1 MSTRHGWK
9 RLFSVIGIFLAV
21 WLCLRYLYPLF
32 LPFLL
37 GLALALAAEP
47 AAIFLRERFRWR
59 HRPAIFA
66 SVTGVLALLIGA
78 AATVGTLLVRRA
90 AALAGSMGML
100 AGRAAE
106 GLTTVR
112 DWAVA
117 LADRA
122 PGSLSGTLGRS
133 VRELF
138 ADGGGL
144 LDRAAAAFLGMAGHA
159 AQRLP
164 GSLVTLGTAV
174 LASYLICERLPAL
187 RERLHSSTAWERSWR
202 PALTRL
208 ARTGKAW
215 LKAQV
220 KLSSVTF
227 AIVLGGFLLL
237 GVRQKLLMAL
247 ITALVDAVPLL
258 GTGTILLPWALV
270 SVLSGEPIRA
280 VGLLGVYVT
289 ALVTRS
295 ALEPKLLGR
304 QLGLD
309 PLAALAA
316 LYVGYRI
323 WGFGGMIIA
332 PILTVTA
339 RELCRSRN
347 EE

>member
-1 MSTRHGWK
+1 M
-9 RLFSVIGIFLAV
+9 AV
-21 WLCLRYLYPLF
+21 WLSLRYLYPLF

-37 GLALALAAEP
+37 GLALALASELP
-47 AAIFLRERFRWR
+47 ANFLQDRFHWR
-59 HRPAIFA
+59 RRPAVFA
-66 SVTGVLALLIGA
+66 AVTAVLVLLTAAA
-78 AATVGTLLVRRA
+78 AATGTLLVRRA
-90 AALAGSMGML
+90 AALAGSMSAL
-100 AGRAAE
+100 AGQAAE

-112 DWAVA
+112 DWAVT

-122 PGSLSGTLGRS
+122 PGALSQPLGRS

-138 ADGGGL
+138 ENGGGL
-144 LDRAAAAFLGMAGHA
+144 LDRAAAALFGMAGHA
-159 AQRLP
+159 AQHIP

-174 LASYLICERLPAL
+174 LAAYLICERLPAL
-187 RERLHSSTAWERSWR
+187 RSRLGASSAWQKSWR
-202 PALTRL
+202 PALMRL
-208 ARTGKAW
+208 ARIGRSW
-215 LKAQV
+215 LKAQL

-237 GVRQKLLMAL
+237 GVQQKLLMAL
-247 ITALVDAVPLL
+247 VTALVDAVPLL
-258 GTGTILLPWALV
+258 GTGTILLPWTLV
-270 SVLSGEPIRA
+270 SLLSGEPVRA

-323 WGFGGMIIA
+323 WGFGGMILA

-339 RELCRSRN
+339 RELCRGD
-347 EE
+347 

>member
-1 MSTRHGWK
+1 MSTHHGWK
-9 RLFSVIGIFLAV
+9 RICSVVAVFVAV
-21 WLCLRYLYPLF
+21 WLSLRYLYPLF

-37 GLALALAAEP
+37 GLALALAAEAP
-47 AAIFLRERFRWR
+47 AKFLQDRLRWQ
-59 HRPAIFA
+59 HRPAVFA
-66 SVTGVLALLIGA
+66 AVTGILALLIGS
-78 AATVGTLLVRRA
+78 AATVGTVLVRRA
-90 AALAGSMGML
+90 AALAGSMGTL
-100 AGRAAE
+100 AGQAAE
-106 GLTTVR
+106 GLTMVR
-112 DWAVA
+112 DWAVT

-122 PGSLSGTLGRS
+122 PGSLSQPLGRS

-138 ADGGGL
+138 ENGGGL
-144 LDRAAAAFLGMAGHA
+144 LDRAAATLLGMAGHA
-159 AQRLP
+159 AQHIP

-187 RERLHSSTAWERSWR
+187 RSRLSASPAWQGSWR
-202 PALTRL
+202 PALQRL
-208 ARTGKAW
+208 GSTGRAW
-215 LKAQV
+215 LKAQL
-220 KLSSVTF
+220 KLSTVTF

-237 GVRQKLLMAL
+237 GVRQKLLMAAL
-247 ITALVDAVPLL
+247 TALVDAVPLL

-270 SVLSGEPIRA
+270 SVLGGEPVRA

-323 WGFGGMIIA
+323 WGFGGMILA

-339 RELCRSRN
+339 RELCRSD
-347 EE
+347 

>member
-9 RLFSVIGIFLAV
+9 RLLAVIGVFLSV
-21 WLCLRYLYPLF
+21 WLSLRYLYPLF

-47 AAIFLRERFRWR
+47 VANFLQEHFHWRRNPAVFAAVT
-59 HRPAIFA
+59 AI
-66 SVTGVLALLIGA
+66 LALLTAAGA
-78 AATVGTLLVRRA
+78 ALGTLAIRRA
-90 AALAGSMGML
+90 AALAGGLSAL

-106 GLTTVR
+106 GLTTAR
-112 DWAVA
+112 HWCLELVA
-117 LADRA
+117 LA
-122 PGSLSGTLGRS
+122 PESLSRPLEQS

-138 ADGGGL
+138 ENGGGL
-144 LDRAAAAFLGMAGHA
+144 LDRAAAAVLGLAGHA
-159 AQRLP
+159 AQHIP

-174 LASYLICERLPAL
+174 LASYLICQRLPAL
-187 RERLHSSTAWERSWR
+187 RSRLSASGAWQDRWR

-208 ARTGKAW
+208 LTTLRQW
-215 LKAQV
+215 VKAQL

-247 ITALVDAVPLL
+247 VTALVDAVPLL
-258 GTGTILLPWALV
+258 GTGTILLPWTLV
-270 SVLSGEPIRA
+270 SLLSGEPVRA
-280 VGLLGVYVT
+280 VGLLGIYVT
-289 ALVTRS
+289 ALITRS

-316 LYVGYRI
+316 LYIGYRI
-323 WGFGGMIIA
+323 WGFGGMILA

-339 RELCRSRN
+339 RELCRSN
-347 EE
+347 S

>member
-1 MSTRHGWK
+1 MSTHHGWK
-9 RLFSVIGIFLAV
+9 RLLSVIAVFVAV

-37 GLALALAAEP
+37 GLILALAAEP
-47 AAIFLRERFRWR
+47 GAKFLQEHFHWR
-59 HRPAIFA
+59 RRPSIFA
-66 SVTGVLALLIGA
+66 AVTAVLALLTGA
-78 AATVGTLLVRRA
+78 AALLGAVLVRRA
-90 AALAGSMGML
+90 AALAGQLGTL
-100 AGRAAE
+100 AGQAAQ
-106 GLTTVR
+106 GMTMVR
-112 DWAVA
+112 SWAVE
-117 LADRA
+117 LASSA
-122 PGSLSGTLGRS
+122 PGPLAQPLSRS

-138 ADGGGL
+138 EDGGGL
-144 LDRAAAAFLGMAGHA
+144 LDRAAAALFGMAGQA
-159 AQRLP
+159 AQQLP

-187 RERLHSSTAWERSWR
+187 RQRLSASSAWRDRWR
-202 PALTRL
+202 PALVRL
-208 ARTGKAW
+208 GRTGKAW
-215 LKAQV
+215 VKAQL
-220 KLSSVTF
+220 KLSGVTF
-227 AIVLGGFLLL
+227 VIVLGGFFLL

-247 ITALVDAVPLL
+247 VTALVDAVPLL

-270 SVLSGEPIRA
+270 SVLSGEPVRA

-289 ALVTRS
+289 ALITRS
-295 ALEPKLLGR
+295 SLEPKLLGR

-339 RELCRSRN
+339 RELCRSN
-347 EE
+347 S